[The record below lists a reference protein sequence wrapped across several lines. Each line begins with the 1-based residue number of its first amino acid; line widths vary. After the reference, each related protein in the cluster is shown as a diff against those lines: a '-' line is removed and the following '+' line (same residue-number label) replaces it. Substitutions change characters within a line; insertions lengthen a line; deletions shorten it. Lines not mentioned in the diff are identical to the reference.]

1 MHMQVDD
8 IDGGVT
14 LVRLDGALD
23 IAGADSIDLR
33 MSTLAGSR
41 KRIVVDMQKVTYL
54 ASTALRTLI
63 VNARTVTGRG
73 GRLAVFNSPVDV
85 AKVLHVSGVDRIIP
99 VCGSMHDAVETVA
112 GA

>member
-33 MSTLAGSR
+33 MSTLADSR
-41 KRIVVDMQKVTYL
+41 KRIVVDMKRVTYL
-54 ASTALRTLI
+54 ASIGLRTLI
-63 VNARTVTGRG
+63 VNARTVKGRG
-73 GRLAVFNSPVDV
+73 GCLAVFNSPVNV
-85 AKVLHVSGVDRIIP
+85 AKVLHTSGVDQFIP
-99 VCGSMHDAVETVA
+99 VCGTMRDAVQTVGSA
-112 GA
+112 